1 MTEESRNKKIIS
13 RINKLLEKYD
23 ISENISYTIQEKDKI
38 YQCVIDY
45 RKNGERDLFWAST
58 GYKVEKGNLRKAKN
72 TAKEIEEIFK
82 NTVKQH
88 KEKPKQEQQNINA
101 INIQELLE
109 LNTTN
114 FNPNKETKADWD
126 FYEYMEY
133 WLYNIIQ
140 YSVEPDTFS
149 GYERQVTGRLKEYF
163 TQKEHRRKVKELT
176 ADDLDDFYNYLRKD
190 LENSTI
196 DHYNDNISGA
206 FKDLL
211 KKKKVKYNPTDL
223 INPIVVERKEVPVY
237 TKEEIV
243 ELFEVLK
250 GDIIELPTQFGGCYG
265 MRRSEIIGLRK
276 EVFNFEENYF
286 TINHVAIQHD
296 GKNNK
301 EKVYFKDKAKSKK
314 GYRTFPLFPHIKK
327 AVLERFEQIEENKKN
342 FGDSYNHKYDGY
354 LFVHDNGDLIQPNY
368 FTDRFGKIIKRNG
381 LRKITPHGLR
391 HSIATLLHLAGIDI
405 RDIQD
410 WLGHE
415 SISSTNI
422 YTRGDYRKQVRTGN
436 VVMKLFNENT
446 EEIER

>member
-1 MTEESRNKKIIS
+1 MTEKARNKKIIS
-13 RINKLLEKYD
+13 RISKLLEKYD
-23 ISENISYTIQEKDKI
+23 ISENISSTIQEKDKI

-45 RKNGERDLFWAST
+45 RKNGERDLFWVST

-72 TAKEIEEIFK
+72 TAREIEETFK
-82 NTVKQH
+82 NTVRQH
-88 KEKPKQEQQNINA
+88 KEKSKQEQQNISA

-126 FYEYMEY
+126 FYTYMEY
-133 WLYNIIQ
+133 WLYNIIKH
-140 YSVEPDTFS
+140 SVEPDTFN
-149 GYERQVTGRLKEYF
+149 GYKRQVTGRLKRYF
-163 TQKEHRRKVKELT
+163 TQEEHRKTVKEIT
-176 ADDLDDFYNYLRKD
+176 ADDLDDFYNYLRND
-190 LENSTI
+190 LKNSTI
-196 DHYNDNISGA
+196 DHYNDNISSA
-206 FKDLL
+206 FRYLL
-211 KKKKVKYNPTDL
+211 KKKLVRYNPTDL
-223 INPIVVERKEVPVY
+223 INPIIIERDEVTVY
-237 TKEEIV
+237 TKEEIIK
-243 ELFEVLK
+243 LFEILK
-250 GDIIELPTQFGGCYG
+250 GDIIELPTQFDGCYG

-276 EVFNFEENYF
+276 QVFDFEEDYF
-286 TINHVAIQHD
+286 IVNHVAIQND
-296 GKNNK
+296 GKDNV

-327 AVLERFEQIEENKKN
+327 AVLKRFEEIEENKKI

-354 LFVHDNGDLIQPNY
+354 LFVHDNGDLIQPKY
-368 FTDRFGKIIKRNG
+368 FTDRFGEIIEKNK
-381 LRKITPHGLR
+381 LKKITPHGLR

-422 YTRGDYRKQVRTGN
+422 YTRGDYKKQVRTGN
-436 VVMKLFNENT
+436 VVMKLFNKNT